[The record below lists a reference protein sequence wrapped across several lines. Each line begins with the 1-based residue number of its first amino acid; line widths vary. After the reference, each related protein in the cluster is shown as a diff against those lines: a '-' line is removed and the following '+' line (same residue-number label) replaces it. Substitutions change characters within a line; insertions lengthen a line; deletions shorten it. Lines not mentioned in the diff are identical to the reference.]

1 MHKLLPALAATVATA
16 AFGGMY
22 DQPYALVER
31 GMTSDTR
38 KEVTLA
44 ITGVD
49 GKAVRDP
56 RKTDPITPGKHT
68 ISVRFQSMRFKFRP
82 EQQDIELDLEACTRY
97 HIVASYEIKS
107 GPNWKPKVYS
117 EPIGE
122 CRKKFAKKGAAVK

>member
-1 MHKLLPALAATVATA
+1 MFCYRAIIPARAAAVGTLVALKPVERKSMHKLLPILAAIVATA

-49 GKAVRDP
+49 GKPIRDP
-56 RKTDPITPGKHT
+56 RRSDPITPGKHT
-68 ISVRFQSMRFKFRP
+68 ISVRFQSMRFAFRP
-82 EQQDIELDLEACTRY
+82 E
-97 HIVASYEIKS
+97 
-107 GPNWKPKVYS
+107 
-117 EPIGE
+117 
-122 CRKKFAKKGAAVK
+122 